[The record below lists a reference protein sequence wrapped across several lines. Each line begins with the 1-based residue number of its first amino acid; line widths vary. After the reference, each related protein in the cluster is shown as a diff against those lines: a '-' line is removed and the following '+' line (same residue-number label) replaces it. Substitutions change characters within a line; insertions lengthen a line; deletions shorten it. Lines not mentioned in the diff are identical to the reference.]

1 VTWDFGDGSPPAS
14 GAEVTH
20 VFGEPGSYT
29 VTVTAEDDDSGLGQ
43 DTLVVVVKKVFSLRL
58 PVMLR

>member
-1 VTWDFGDGSPPAS
+1 
-14 GAEVTH
+14 
-20 VFGEPGSYT
+20 
-29 VTVTAEDDDSGLGQ
+29 VTAEDDDSGLGQ